1 MLTARTT
8 PARLARLT
16 AALTLAALPIG
27 CVGVSTNPSIYDD
40 PNARPVASAAV
51 VEITAAA
58 VKHVVSRY
66 PVNGPYALN
75 LPSSIPD
82 HQAAL
87 IIKRLAATQA
97 GLVTDAAPTLPVYH
111 VETVRVLGDEAIVQ
125 IHRPIT
131 VHAGE
136 GQPVTQAIEVK
147 CRGGVQP
154 WRVVATRGLMLG
166 AIPPPPLY
174 PRTNTNQDP

>member
-1 MLTARTT
+1 MRTRRHNAPRCLLLAIALAI
-8 PARLARLT
+8 PAS
-16 AALTLAALPIG
+16 

-40 PNARPVASAAV
+40 PNARPVASSAI

-58 VKHVVSRY
+58 VRHVVSRY
-66 PVNGPYALN
+66 PVNAPYALN
-75 LPSSIPD
+75 LPASIPD

-87 IIKRLAATQA
+87 IIKRLSNTQA
-97 GLVTDAAPTLPVYH
+97 NLLTEATASLPIYH

-125 IHRPIT
+125 VHRP
-131 VHAGE
+131 VSVGSPE
-136 GQPVTQAIEVK
+136 GGAVTQAIEVK

-166 AIPPPPLY
+166 AIPAPPQYL
-174 PRTNTNQDP
+174 RQASN

>member
-1 MLTARTT
+1 MSTARRT
-8 PARLARLT
+8 PTVLAL
-16 AALTLAALPIG
+16 LAALIAIPAG

-40 PNARPVASAAV
+40 PNARPVAAASI

-58 VKHVVSRY
+58 VRHVVSRY
-66 PVNGPYALN
+66 PSNGPYALN
-75 LPSSIPD
+75 LPSSISD
-82 HQAAL
+82 HQASL
-87 IIKRLAATQA
+87 IVKRLAPSDAH
-97 GLVTDAAPTLPVYH
+97 LVTESSKSLPVYH
-111 VETVRVLGDEAIVQ
+111 VESVRVLGDEATVQ
-125 IHRPIT
+125 VHRPIA
-131 VHAGE
+131 VPAGE

-174 PRTNTNQDP
+174 LRSETN